1 MESMTRPESDV
12 VDARQARFGFEI
24 RAEEARVAGLEAEA
38 HLLRERVATEQENRR
53 LRFGIAIAALVLM
66 ALQVL
71 VANGIFGWYGIAA
84 GWDVP
89 SAAIGAWLGTTVVE
103 VVAVVLVIVNHLFPD
118 GGREFA

>member
-1 MESMTRPESDV
+1 MNYIDSNEIAGTMLRLRIRGEA
-12 VDARQARFGFEI
+12 ARA
-24 RAEEARVAGLEAEA
+24 VKLEAEA
-38 HLLRERVATEQENRR
+38 DMAGERVATEQENRK

-71 VANGIFGWYGIAA
+71 VANGMFGWYGVAA

-89 SAAIGAWLGTTVVE
+89 SSAIGAWLGTTVVE

-118 GGREFA
+118 EGREYA

>member
-1 MESMTRPESDV
+1 MTRAKGDNL
-12 VDARQARFGFEI
+12 DARAMLGFEI
-24 RAEEARVAGLEAEA
+24 RAEEARIAKLEAEA
-38 HLLRERVATEQENRR
+38 GLLAERVAAEQENRR

-71 VANGIFGWYGIAA
+71 VANGMFGWYGVAA

-89 SAAIGAWLGTTVVE
+89 SAAITAWLGTTVVE

>member
-1 MESMTRPESDV
+1 MVALMTSFDSD
-12 VDARQARFGFEI
+12 EI
-24 RAEEARVAGLEAEA
+24 EGTVLDFQMRREAAGIAKLEAEA
-38 HLLRERVATEQENRR
+38 GLLGERVATEQENRR

-66 ALQVL
+66 ALQVF
-71 VANGIFGWYGIAA
+71 VANGIFGWYGVAA